1 MNSKYSNSL
10 LKHFDF
16 ILLDIICLQVCYIF
30 SFWINRGYGN
40 PYADNAYQYQAVI
53 LFAGQLVVDIFFN
66 NYSGILRRSAYDEA
80 IEIIKYLF
88 KIIVI
93 ALFYLFIVHRS
104 NVASRLQF
112 GVTSVLFFFIG
123 LAARQLLKKWL
134 LRSTNAER
142 NKKSVVLI
150 TGVEYVDEIIKQ
162 LTREDT
168 VQDYVISDILLLDK
182 EDIELPDLDYPVH
195 RLSDESLYNISHN
208 WVDEVFYLQ
217 PENTVFPKEL
227 MESLLKMGI
236 TVNYTL
242 AEMNEKEWGSWD
254 IQKIGNYKVFSSGV
268 RFATVGEMAIKRTM
282 DIIGSLVGCVLTAVI
297 FVFIA
302 PIIYKESPG
311 PIFFVQE
318 RVGKNGKLFKMYKFR
333 SMYLD
338 AEERKEALMDQNTMS
353 DGFMFKMDNDPR
365 IIGSEKKN
373 AKGESVGIGN
383 FIRKTSLDEFPQFF
397 NVLKGDMSLVGWRPA
412 TKDEWDRYEFQ
423 HRIRAS
429 MKPGITG
436 LWQVSGRS
444 EITDFDEVVKLDKEY
459 LENWNLYLDIKILLK
474 TVIVLFKRTGAK

>member
-1 MNSKYSNSL
+1 MNSKYSNNL

-16 ILLDIICLQVCYIF
+16 ILLDIICLQVCYIL

-80 IEIIKYLF
+80 IEVFKYLF

-112 GVTSVLFFFIG
+112 GVTSVLFFFLG
-123 LAARQLLKKWL
+123 TACRQLLKRL
-134 LRSTNAER
+134 IMRSSNAAK
-142 NKKSVVLI
+142 NKKSIVLI
-150 TGVEYVDEIIKQ
+150 TDAKHAKDLIGQ
-162 LTREDT
+162 LTKEDSL
-168 VQDYVISDILLLDK
+168 QEYVISDILLFDTENGMP
-182 EDIELPDLDYPVH
+182 EDVRYPVH
-195 RLSDESLYNISHN
+195 QLNGASLYRISHN
-208 WVDEVFYLQ
+208 WVDEVFVLQ
-217 PENTVFPKEL
+217 PENTVFPKNL
-227 MESLLKMGI
+227 METLLKMGI
-236 TVNYTL
+236 TVNYTM
-242 AEMNEKEWGSWD
+242 AEMNEEEWGSWD
-254 IQKIGNYKVFSSGV
+254 TQRVGSYKVFSSGV
-268 RFATVGEMAIKRTM
+268 RFATVGEMAVKRAM
-282 DIIGSLVGCVLTAVI
+282 DIAGGLVGCVLTAII

-302 PIIYKESPG
+302 PIIYKKSPG
-311 PIFFVQE
+311 PIFFIQE
-318 RVGKNGKLFKMYKFR
+318 RVGKNGKPFRMYKFR

-338 AEERKEALMDQNTMS
+338 AEEKKEQLMDQNTMK
-353 DGFMFKMDNDPR
+353 DGYMFKVENDPR

-412 TKDEWDRYEFQ
+412 TRDEWEKYEFQ

-436 LWQVSGRS
+436 MWQVSGRN

-474 TVIVLFKRTGAK
+474 TVIVLFTRTGAM